1 MLKNYQSPITT
12 HDESPKEIR
21 NKRKTFTHMKGYINK
36 YIQLGKTQSILSQ
49 SYNEIWV
56 YTLHIFSK
64 YNAQIF
70 K

>member
-1 MLKNYQSPITT
+1 
-12 HDESPKEIR
+12 
-21 NKRKTFTHMKGYINK
+21 MKGYINK